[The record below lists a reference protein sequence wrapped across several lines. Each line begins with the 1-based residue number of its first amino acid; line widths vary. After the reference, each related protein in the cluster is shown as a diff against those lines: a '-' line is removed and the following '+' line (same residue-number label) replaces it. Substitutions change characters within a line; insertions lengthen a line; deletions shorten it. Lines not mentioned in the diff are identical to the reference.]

1 MRDAPQSVVRGVLIA
16 VLGALFTAVLW
27 TLITGDA
34 ERGLT
39 YGAIVLGVLLATAA
53 LERRRAAD
61 AAERASG
68 RGADGAERASGRDAR
83 GKRRRRH

>member
-1 MRDAPQSVVRGVLIA
+1 MRDAPQSVLRGVLIA
-16 VLGALFTAVLW
+16 VGGALFTAVLW

-34 ERGLT
+34 GRGLT

-61 AAERASG
+61 AAERASA
-68 RGADGAERASGRDAR
+68 RGPDAAERTSRRDAR
-83 GKRRRRH
+83 KRRSRN